1 MKRKAVFFIIILLS
15 GIVLSGC
22 GVFTVTPSRMQFN
35 LGPTAD
41 LGYSATPTISIAPRS
56 MTFSN
61 SAGAAGLQLTGYQ
74 IWYYDAEGNE
84 IDPGGANGVGAMN
97 VYVPPGIRCD
107 EPDEELGCSILDD
120 GAEIRPGY
128 PVTTEEVYQ
137 LLDVGVAEKHLAE
150 VTADGYHDIHWYAEI
165 QFTGFALD
173 TGQSFI
179 STRYRVRI
187 SPPS

>member
-1 MKRKAVFFIIILLS
+1 MKRKAVFFIIIVLS

-22 GVFTVTPSRMQFN
+22 GVFTVTPNRMQFN

-41 LGYSATPTISIAPRS
+41 LGYSTPPISIAPRS

-74 IWYYDAEGNE
+74 VWYYDAEGNE
-84 IDPGGANGVGAMN
+84 IDPAGANGPAAMN
-97 VYVPPGIRCD
+97 VFVPPGIRCD
-107 EPDEELGCSILDD
+107 EPDLQLGCTILDT
-120 GAEIRPGY
+120 GAVIAPGY
-128 PVTTEEVYQ
+128 PTTTLEVYQ
-137 LLDVGVAEKHLAE
+137 LLDGGVAETHLAA
-150 VTADGYHDIHWYAEI
+150 VTAAGFQDIHWYAEI

-173 TGQSFI
+173 TGQSFT